1 MDEKQLQDYVK
12 QVSLQYF
19 KRPFVHQA
27 YFNRRLK
34 TTGGRY
40 RLADHNLEFNPK
52 MGDLPEFLGIVKHEL
67 VHYHLHLN
75 HQGYRHGDSDFK
87 ELLTRVKGSRY
98 APDIGLRQCRP
109 KVLTYCC
116 EQGHLIKRQRRINT
130 NRYVCGRCGQ
140 PLQLITVKK

>member
-12 QVSLQYF
+12 KVSLQYF
-19 KRPFVHQA
+19 ERPFVHQA
-27 YFNRRLK
+27 NFNRRLK

-52 MGDLPEFLGIVKHEL
+52 MADLPDFLGIVKHEL
-67 VHYHLHLN
+67 AHYHLHLT

-87 ELLTRVKGSRY
+87 QLLAQVKGSRY
-98 APDIGLRQCRP
+98 APDIGLRWSNSKR
-109 KVLTYCC
+109 LTYRC

-130 NRYVCGRCGQ
+130 QRYVCGRCGQ